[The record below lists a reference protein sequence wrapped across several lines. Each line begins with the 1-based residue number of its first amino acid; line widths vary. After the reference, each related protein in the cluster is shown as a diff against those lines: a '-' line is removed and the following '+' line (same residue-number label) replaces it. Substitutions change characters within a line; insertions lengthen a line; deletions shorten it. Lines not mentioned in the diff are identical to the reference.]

1 MLLWAPP
8 TSALATARGVVSR
21 QGTPAQI
28 SRVALCGVCTCC
40 AQYPGG
46 VVPALRFSHRDLAG
60 LRRYQGGSTPALH
73 LSRPAQASL
82 ALRPVHL
89 LIDHTCRPLSL
100 ELRRSS
106 HPLGLPGSYP
116 GIPTIPEIGLSPTV
130 TQHLC
135 TAHTD
140 KGLVCELTASVIPLS
155 STRDLPLSSA
165 GPRSRCGCGWARPAL
180 ENSARP
186 PEVSGGALRTAARAA
201 KRECQGRS
209 QEVTSFAS

>member
-1 MLLWAPP
+1 MGSSDFCHGLS
-8 TSALATARGVVSR
+8 SADKWPAMRSSVTDLPCCVVWR
-21 QGTPAQI
+21 LYVLRPI
-28 SRVALCGVCTCC
+28 PLRVCPC
-40 AQYPGG
+40 AS
-46 VVPALRFSHRDLAG
+46 VLDMNTTG

-100 ELRRSS
+100 ELRPSS

-130 TQHLC
+130 SQHLC

-140 KGLVCELTASVIPLS
+140 KGVNVTLRDSLRSILLIILNVPGNALSCRPHTEFLTTALRW
-155 STRDLPLSSA
+155 RDACRANDLTL
-165 GPRSRCGCGWARPAL
+165 ARP
-180 ENSARP
+180 SP
-186 PEVSGGALRTAARAA
+186 PWRGTPL
-201 KRECQGRS
+201 
-209 QEVTSFAS
+209 